1 MKQLLETAEKIRS
14 MEIRGAGRIAR
25 AAAAELRDYAGRVQ
39 TRDIDDLNLKMKKAA
54 KILVDTRPTA
64 VSLPNAVRAVMRYKG
79 ETVEDA
85 KIEIKKLGDG
95 FVINSENAVRKI
107 GEIGARRIRDGDTI
121 MTHCNSSAAISIIA
135 AAHAQGKDIKI
146 IATESR
152 PRWQGHLTVKQLDD
166 LGIKTS
172 LIVDSAV
179 RYFMKEVDVVV
190 MGADAITANGSLI
203 NKIGTSQL
211 ALAAH
216 EARKNVII
224 AAETYKFSPRSIL
237 GELVEIEER
246 DSSEVISPEKL
257 GGLSNVSVKNPAFDV
272 TPREYIDLIC
282 TEVGA
287 IPPEMAYVIIKDFLG
302 WGIED
307 MNYEGDNYA
316 TKKGTSRR

>member
-1 MKQLLETAEKIRS
+1 MKQLKEIARKIKS

-25 AAAAELRDYAGRVQ
+25 AAARELLEYSQRIAPD
-39 TRDIDDLNLKMKKAA
+39 DIDEFNKKMNFAA
-54 KILVDTRPTA
+54 EMLVGTRPTA

-79 ETVEDA
+79 ATVEEA
-85 KIEIKKLGDG
+85 KIDIKKQADG
-95 FVINSENAVRKI
+95 FITGSENAVKRI
-107 GEIGARRIRDGDTI
+107 GEIGARRVRDGDTI

-135 AAHAQGKDIKI
+135 EAHAQGKDITV

-152 PRWQGHLTVKQLDD
+152 PRLQGLLTISQLDK

-179 RYFMKEVDVVV
+179 RYFMKEVDLVV
-190 MGADAITANGSLI
+190 MGADAVTVNGSVI

-211 ALAAH
+211 AMAAH
-216 EARKNVII
+216 ESRRNVII
-224 AAETYKFSPRSIL
+224 AAETYKFSPRSLL

-246 DSSEVISPEKL
+246 DSSEVLSNEKL
-257 GGLSNVSVKNPAFDV
+257 AHLPNVKVRNPSFDI

-287 IPPEMAYVIIKDFLG
+287 IPPEMAYVIIKEFLG
-302 WGIED
+302 WGIEE
-307 MNYEGDNYA
+307 MNSNPGFH
-316 TKKGTSRR
+316 

>member
-1 MKQLLETAEKIRS
+1 MKQLNETAQKIKT

-25 AAAAELRDYAGRVQ
+25 AAAGELRDYAGR
-39 TRDIDDLNLKMKKAA
+39 LKTGDMDEFNENMKYAA
-54 KILVDTRPTA
+54 GMLVSTRPTA
-64 VSLPNAVRAVMRYKG
+64 VSLPNAVRSVMRYKG
-79 ETVEDA
+79 KTVDEA
-85 KIEIKKLGDG
+85 KTSIKKLADE
-95 FVINSENAVRKI
+95 FITNSENAVRKI
-107 GEIGARRIRDGDTI
+107 GEIGARRVRDGDTI
-121 MTHCNSSAAISIIA
+121 MTHCNSAAAISIMA
-135 AAHAQGKDIKI
+135 AAHEQGKNINV

-152 PRWQGHLTVKQLDD
+152 PRMQGLITIKQLDS

-179 RYFMKEVDVVV
+179 RYFMKDVDLVV
-190 MGADAITANGSLI
+190 MGADAITANGSVI

-224 AAETYKFSPRSIL
+224 AAETYKFSPRTIL

-246 DSSEVISPEKL
+246 DSSEVISKEKL
-257 GGLSNVSVKNPAFDV
+257 GEFSNVHVRNPAFDV

-287 IPPEMAYVIIKDFLG
+287 IPPEMAYVVIREYLG
-302 WGIED
+302 WEIGE
-307 MNYEGDNYA
+307 MNFGGKTA
-316 TKKGTSRR
+316 

>member
-1 MKQLLETAEKIRS
+1 MKQLKETAQKIKT

-25 AAAAELRDYAGRVQ
+25 AAAGELRDYAERIK
-39 TRDIDDLNLKMKKAA
+39 TSDLNEFNRKMKYAA
-54 KILVDTRPTA
+54 GLLLGTRPTA

-79 ETVEDA
+79 ETVDEA
-85 KIEIKKLGDG
+85 KSSIKKLADE
-95 FVINSENAVRKI
+95 FIASSEGAVKRI
-107 GEIGARRIRDGDTI
+107 GEIGERRVREGDTI
-121 MTHCNSSAAISIIA
+121 MTHCNSAAAISIFA
-135 AAHAQGKDIKI
+135 AAHSHGKTINV

-152 PRWQGHLTVKQLDD
+152 PRMQGHITIKQLDA

-179 RYFMKEVDVVV
+179 RYFMKDVDLVI
-190 MGADAITANGSLI
+190 MGADAVTVNGSVI

-224 AAETYKFSPRSIL
+224 AAETYKFSPQTIL

-246 DSSEVISPEKL
+246 DSSEVISRERLKEF
-257 GGLSNVSVKNPAFDV
+257 SNVCVKNPAFDV

-287 IPPEMAYVIIKDFLG
+287 IPPEMAYIIIREYLG
-302 WGIED
+302 WEIGE
-307 MNYEGDNYA
+307 MNFGGYQ
-316 TKKGTSRR
+316 KH